1 MESNKNERITKSI
14 RLSPKLDKDMSLY
27 CRRQDMSQ
35 ADYINGVIAND
46 LAFRTLKRCEFD
58 NKIIIALPLP
68 ADIDKCIH
76 DKSDLARYD
85 GESAEKIVINL
96 NNYLD
101 VWQPQGTYSSPYGFD
116 KHSGLIILTYN
127 ETIYYIYFQFSF
139 KVNLFDNTIKNS
151 DAGNDFVNVNKNYED
166 LQNNTYNLPQDS
178 DILLHFVYLIDKSSA
193 LYYSDLAKNQSLID
207 NLKKDK
213 PIENKIVSTNPLTK
227 TEIRQ
232 QGLARELEYT
242 KNQLRD
248 VERQKD
254 VVIGKLHE
262 EIKGLHNDIKVLEHQ
277 RDLLLQDNERLD
289 KAIADAVN
297 VGYDKAKKDFTEY
310 MDSIFA
316 EYGINEIL
324 EKNKDIIDN
333 G

>member
-1 MESNKNERITKSI
+1 MDSNKNERITKSI
-14 RLSPKLDKDMSLY
+14 RLSPQIDKEMSLY
-27 CRRQDMSQ
+27 CRMQSISQ
-35 ADYINGVIAND
+35 ADYINQVIAND
-46 LAFRTLKRCEFD
+46 LSFRTLKRCEYE

-68 ADIDKCIH
+68 ADIDKCID

-85 GESAEKIVINL
+85 GENVEKIVINL

-101 VWQPQGTYSSPYGFD
+101 VWQPQGTYCSPYGFD
-116 KHSGLIILTYN
+116 KHSGLIILSYN

-139 KVNLFDNTIKNS
+139 KVNLLGNTMIGS

-166 LQNNTYNLPQDS
+166 LQNNTYNLPQDR

-193 LYYSDLAKNQSLID
+193 LYYSELAKNQSLID

-227 TEIRQ
+227 TDIRQ

-242 KNQLRD
+242 KNQLRE

-254 VVIGKLHE
+254 VVISKLHT
-262 EIKGLHNDIKVLEHQ
+262 EIKGLHKEIETLEHQ

-297 VGYDKAKKDFTEY
+297 VGYEKAKKDIEEHI
-310 MDSIFA
+310 DSIFTK
-316 EYGINEIL
+316 YGIEEIL
-324 EKNKDIIDN
+324 DKNKDIIDN
-333 G
+333 E

>member
-1 MESNKNERITKSI
+1 MDSNKNERITKSI
-14 RLSPKLDKDMSLY
+14 RLSPQIDKEMSLY
-27 CRRQDMSQ
+27 CRMQDMSQ
-35 ADYINGVIAND
+35 ADYINQVIAND
-46 LAFRTLKRCEFD
+46 LAFRTLKRCEFE

-101 VWQPQGTYSSPYGFD
+101 VWQPQGTYCSPYGFD
-116 KHSGLIILTYN
+116 KHSGLIILSYN
-127 ETIYYIYFQFSF
+127 ETIYYIYLQFSF
-139 KVNLFDNTIKNS
+139 NVNLFSKTMIGT
-151 DAGNDFVNVNKNYED
+151 DADNDFVNVNKNYED
-166 LQNNTYNLPQDS
+166 LQNNAYNLPQDK

-193 LYYSDLAKNQSLID
+193 LYYSELAKNQSLID

-242 KNQLRD
+242 KNQLRE

-254 VVIGKLHE
+254 AVIGKLHE
-262 EIKGLHNDIKVLEHQ
+262 EIKVLEHQ

-289 KAIADAVN
+289 KAISDAVN
-297 VGYDKAKKDFTEY
+297 VGYDKAKKEIEEHI
-310 MDSIFA
+310 DSIFTK
-316 EYGINEIL
+316 YGIGEIL
-324 EKNKDIIDN
+324 DKNKDIIDKE
-333 G
+333 